1 MTLKGDQ
8 CLSKIP
14 LLHLE
19 TRKKGM
25 RDLKSLYY
33 KESYSNLQ
41 HDAAANLAEEL
52 FVWISKFKLWTD
64 WQIISRKVWQNPTAA

>member
-1 MTLKGDQ
+1 
-8 CLSKIP
+8 
-14 LLHLE
+14 
-19 TRKKGM
+19 M

-41 HDAAANLAEEL
+41 HDAAAKLAEEL
-52 FVWISKFKLWTD
+52 YVWISKFKLWTD